1 MARSITY
8 WYDIIIAEKDTMS
21 NLNRYQPNADTSQ
34 QLLVDVT
41 STSKV
46 ARWRLWIWCVAACAM
61 AFDVILDLFKIEL
74 SAIAQNSRYGSLPWY
89 VVIAKEYQEGYN
101 LIWQNSQ
108 YEYIAIDVTAQI
120 ITLAASDET
129 TTSVILKVAKTVSG
143 VATPLTTIE
152 KTAFEA
158 YVNRR
163 KPGGI
168 NVHIISDLPD
178 DLRLYVAVGYNPLM
192 LTSTGESLLTP
203 GTFPVEEAIEAYI
216 QNLPF
221 NGTLELMNVID
232 AIQLASGVDSAYISN
247 AEARY
252 GSNPFVSFAERYN
265 ANAGHLIIDVLNP
278 LNTTI
283 TYTANV

>member
-1 MARSITY
+1 MRPLTY
-8 WYDIIIAEKDTMS
+8 WYDIIIVEKDTMS

-34 QLLVDVT
+34 QLLADIT

-46 ARWRLWIWCVAACAM
+46 ARWRLWVWCVAACAM

-74 SAIAQNSRYGSLPWY
+74 AAIAQNSRYGSLPWY

-101 LIWQNSQ
+101 LVWQNNQ
-108 YEYIAIDVTAQI
+108 YEYITTDVASQI
-120 ITLAASDET
+120 ISLAASDET
-129 TTSVILKVAKTVSG
+129 TTHVILKVAQLVSG
-143 VATPLTTIE
+143 VATPLSVIQTA
-152 KTAFEA
+152 AFEA
-158 YVNRR
+158 YITKK
-163 KPGGI
+163 KPAGI

-178 DLRLYVAVGYNPLM
+178 ELRLYVTVNYNPLM

-203 GTFPVEEAIEAYI
+203 GTFPVEDAIESYN

-221 NGTLELMNVID
+221 NGTLELMSVVD
-232 AIQLASGVDSAYISN
+232 KIQLASGVDTAYVTN

-252 GSNPFVSFAERYN
+252 GSNPFVSFPEQYT
-265 ANAGHLIIDVLNP
+265 ANAGHLIIDSLNP

-283 TYTANV
+283 TYVANV